1 MGVRERR
8 TSGVASELSIHLP
21 GAPLTGSARLTID
34 RVHHYRD
41 TVRAY
46 QVRVD
51 GDQIGRVRDDKSE
64 TFEIQPGIHEVR
76 VRLMWLQSP
85 AVELRVEAGDE
96 VRLRTGP
103 NGGIMQAWRIYV
115 APHTALF
122 LEPTDP

>member
-1 MGVRERR
+1 M
-8 TSGVASELSIHLP
+8 SIHLP
-21 GAPLTGSARLTID
+21 GAALTGSARLTID

-51 GDQIGRVRDDKSE
+51 GSQVGRVKDDKSE
-64 TFEIQPGIHEVR
+64 TFEIPPGIHEVR

-85 AVELRVEAGDE
+85 PVELRVEAGDE

-103 NGGIMQAWRIYV
+103 NGGIAQAWRIYL

-122 LEPTDP
+122 LERVSSSR